1 MSALIIVLIGLAG
14 WEALVRLGGV
24 DELILPAP
32 TQVLDS
38 LWTDR
43 SILAPDLATTTWE
56 VLFGLA
62 VAIAAGALL
71 GIAMH
76 VSPRARR
83 ALRPLVIGSQ
93 AVPVPVI
100 APLVILVL
108 GFGMAPKVLLIAL
121 VCFFPVAINLY
132 DGLRDTDADA
142 RKLLRSLDATRWQT
156 LRMLE
161 LPSALPATFTGVKIA
176 AAVAVIGAVFAEWAG
191 SDAGLGHAL
200 LTANGQ
206 LATARAFA
214 ATLLLF
220 LLAVVLYGAFA
231 LARAARRRLDPA
243 LDSRRTMTRL
253 VLLLALLTA
262 VVAGCGEKSD
272 APSAGSGKTEKLTV
286 MLDWFPNADHAGL
299 YAAQASGEYE
309 RAGLDVKFVTPSD
322 AATPLKLLQAGR
334 VDLAMSYQPDVLLA
348 RDQGADVVAV
358 GALVQKPLTSLMSLG
373 AKGVTEPKQLAGK
386 TVGTAG
392 IPYQSAYLKT
402 ILDKAGV
409 DPARSRRS
417 TSASS

>member
-1 MSALIIVLIGLAG
+1 MSAAIIVLIGLAG
-14 WEALVRLGGV
+14 WEAIVRLGLV
-24 DELILPAP
+24 DDLILPAP

-43 SILAPDLATTTWE
+43 ALLADDLAVTTWE
-56 VLFGLA
+56 VVLGLLA
-62 VAIAAGALL
+62 AIAAGALL

-100 APLVILVL
+100 APLVVLVL
-108 GFGMAPKVLLIAL
+108 GFGLAPKVLLVAL

-142 RKLLRSLDATRWQT
+142 RKLLRSLDASRWQT
-156 LRMLE
+156 LKMLE

-176 AAVAVIGAVFAEWAG
+176 AAVAVIGAVFAEWSG

-220 LLAVVLYGAFA
+220 LLAILLYGAFA
-231 LARAARRRLDPA
+231 LLERR
-243 LDSRRTMTRL
+243 
-253 VLLLALLTA
+253 
-262 VVAGCGEKSD
+262 VV
-272 APSAGSGKTEKLTV
+272 
-286 MLDWFPNADHAGL
+286 DW
-299 YAAQASGEYE
+299 
-309 RAGLDVKFVTPSD
+309 TP
-322 AATPLKLLQAGR
+322 
-334 VDLAMSYQPDVLLA
+334 
-348 RDQGADVVAV
+348 
-358 GALVQKPLTSLMSLG
+358 
-373 AKGVTEPKQLAGK
+373 
-386 TVGTAG
+386 
-392 IPYQSAYLKT
+392 
-402 ILDKAGV
+402 
-409 DPARSRRS
+409 RS
-417 TSASS
+417 TPGGT

>member
-1 MSALIIVLIGLAG
+1 MSAVVIVLAGLAG
-14 WEALVRLGGV
+14 WEAIVRAGLV

-43 SILAPDLATTTWE
+43 SLLAPDLATTTWE
-56 VLFGLA
+56 VLLGLA
-62 VAIAAGALL
+62 AALAAGAVL

-93 AVPVPVI
+93 AVPIPVI
-100 APLVILVL
+100 APLIILVL
-108 GFGMAPKVLLIAL
+108 GFGMAPKVLLVAL

-142 RKLLRSLDATRWQT
+142 RKLLRSLDASRWQT

-161 LPSALPATFTGVKIA
+161 LPSALPATFTGIKIA
-176 AAVAVIGAVFAEWAG
+176 AAVAVIGAVFAEWSG

-220 LLAVVLYGAFA
+220 LLAVGLYGAFA
-231 LARAARRRLDPA
+231 LLERR
-243 LDSRRTMTRL
+243 
-253 VLLLALLTA
+253 
-262 VVAGCGEKSD
+262 VV
-272 APSAGSGKTEKLTV
+272 
-286 MLDWFPNADHAGL
+286 DW
-299 YAAQASGEYE
+299 
-309 RAGLDVKFVTPSD
+309 TP
-322 AATPLKLLQAGR
+322 
-334 VDLAMSYQPDVLLA
+334 
-348 RDQGADVVAV
+348 
-358 GALVQKPLTSLMSLG
+358 
-373 AKGVTEPKQLAGK
+373 
-386 TVGTAG
+386 
-392 IPYQSAYLKT
+392 
-402 ILDKAGV
+402 
-409 DPARSRRS
+409 RS
-417 TSASS
+417 TTGDP

>member
-1 MSALIIVLIGLAG
+1 MSALIIVLVGLGA
-14 WEALVRLGGV
+14 WEAIVRAGLV

-43 SILAPDLATTTWE
+43 SLLAPDLATTTWE
-56 VLFGLA
+56 VLLGLA
-62 VAIAAGALL
+62 AALAAGAVL

-93 AVPVPVI
+93 AVPIPVI
-100 APLVILVL
+100 APLIILVL
-108 GFGMAPKVLLIAL
+108 GFGMAPKVLLVAL

-142 RKLLRSLDATRWQT
+142 RKLLRSLDASRWQT

-161 LPSALPATFTGVKIA
+161 LPSALPATFTGIKIA
-176 AAVAVIGAVFAEWAG
+176 AAVAVIGAVFAEWSG

-220 LLAVVLYGAFA
+220 LLAVALYGAFA
-231 LARAARRRLDPA
+231 LLERRVVDWTP
-243 LDSRRTMTRL
+243 RTTP
-253 VLLLALLTA
+253 
-262 VVAGCGEKSD
+262 G
-272 APSAGSGKTEKLTV
+272 GS
-286 MLDWFPNADHAGL
+286 
-299 YAAQASGEYE
+299 
-309 RAGLDVKFVTPSD
+309 
-322 AATPLKLLQAGR
+322 
-334 VDLAMSYQPDVLLA
+334 
-348 RDQGADVVAV
+348 
-358 GALVQKPLTSLMSLG
+358 
-373 AKGVTEPKQLAGK
+373 
-386 TVGTAG
+386 
-392 IPYQSAYLKT
+392 
-402 ILDKAGV
+402 
-409 DPARSRRS
+409 
-417 TSASS
+417 

>member
-1 MSALIIVLIGLAG
+1 MSAALIVLAGLAG
-14 WEALVRLGGV
+14 WEALVRLGAV

-43 SILAPDLATTTWE
+43 ALLAPDLATTTWE
-56 VLFGLA
+56 VLLGLA
-62 VAIAAGALL
+62 AALAAGAAL

-93 AVPVPVI
+93 AIPIPVI

-108 GFGMAPKVLLIAL
+108 GFGMAPKVLLVAL

-142 RKLLRSLDATRWQT
+142 RKLLRSLDASRWQT

-161 LPSALPATFTGVKIA
+161 IPSALPATFTGIKIA
-176 AAVAVIGAVFAEWAG
+176 AAVAVIGAVFAEWSG

-220 LLAVVLYGAFA
+220 LLAVALYGAFA
-231 LARAARRRLDPA
+231 LLERRVVDWTP
-243 LDSRRTMTRL
+243 RTTP
-253 VLLLALLTA
+253 
-262 VVAGCGEKSD
+262 G
-272 APSAGSGKTEKLTV
+272 GS
-286 MLDWFPNADHAGL
+286 
-299 YAAQASGEYE
+299 
-309 RAGLDVKFVTPSD
+309 
-322 AATPLKLLQAGR
+322 
-334 VDLAMSYQPDVLLA
+334 
-348 RDQGADVVAV
+348 
-358 GALVQKPLTSLMSLG
+358 
-373 AKGVTEPKQLAGK
+373 
-386 TVGTAG
+386 
-392 IPYQSAYLKT
+392 
-402 ILDKAGV
+402 
-409 DPARSRRS
+409 
-417 TSASS
+417 